1 MVRIIC
7 SVLTYQYDNI
17 IMLLCSYYGSYVL
30 LSEEMK
36 KYKNTYVDLSFWA
49 KLKLLLIGRW
59 N

>member
-17 IMLLCSYYGSYVL
+17 IMLLCSYYGPYVL

-36 KYKNTYVDLSFWA
+36 KYKNTYVDLSF
-49 KLKLLLIGRW
+49 
-59 N
+59 